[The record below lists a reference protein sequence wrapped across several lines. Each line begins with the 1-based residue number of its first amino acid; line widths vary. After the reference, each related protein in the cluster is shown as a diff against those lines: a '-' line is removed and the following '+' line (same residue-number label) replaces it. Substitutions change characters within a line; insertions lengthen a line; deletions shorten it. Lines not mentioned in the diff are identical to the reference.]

1 MYTWVLS
8 LVGGLVSTIVL
19 VALVVIVKI
28 VYILTLLLPYRS
40 RTKSSANMRR
50 TPSDSTRS
58 CYSAHPRCSPCLPL
72 PLPLPLL

>member
-40 RTKSSANMRR
+40 RTKSSANMKP
-50 TPSDSTRS
+50 TPSNFTRY
-58 CYSAHPRCSPCLPL
+58 CYLAHPCCSPPMLQGL
-72 PLPLPLL
+72 F